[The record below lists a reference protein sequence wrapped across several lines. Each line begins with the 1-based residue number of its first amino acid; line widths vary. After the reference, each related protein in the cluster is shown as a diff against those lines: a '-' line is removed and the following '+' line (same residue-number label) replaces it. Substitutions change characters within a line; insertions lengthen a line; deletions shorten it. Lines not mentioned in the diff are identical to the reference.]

1 MTEGNEVDLHNTHF
15 HGNTLLQNGH
25 RVDQCVSQMSPDCQQ
40 RFATGLQHECPYVA
54 YDGHGLCHLL
64 QGSAYHRLQAEA
76 LPYILGMLARR
87 MNLLA
92 GSVQTADMLCDNPGI
107 WFFHCHIN
115 DHIAAGMKTTY
126 TVNQLGPTQV
136 STGEPWLHTGL
147 R

>member
-1 MTEGNEVDLHNTHF
+1 MSLCGKVMSFSARLCI
-15 HGNTLLQNGH
+15 LQVAG
-25 RVDQCVSQMSPDCQQ
+25 RRSP
-40 RFATGLQHECPYVA
+40 EK
-54 YDGHGLCHLL
+54 
-64 QGSAYHRLQAEA
+64 
-76 LPYILGMLARR
+76 LGMLACR

-126 TVNQLGPTQV
+126 TVNQFGPTQV
-136 STGEPWLHTGL
+136 STGEPWPHASL